1 MRAGTPFVGSTR
13 RAFVDQLLADD
24 TWAHGCPPEVRK
36 AIASAIDR
44 QCTPWFMDYEHWR
57 DHVSS
62 FCARSSRA
70 RARTVERFE
79 SHFSDM
85 LREANAARAE
95 RAGLLSR
102 VAMLEQQMATAL
114 LPPGER
120 DSELLPTAVRIDR
133 AQMRAARSR
142 SPGPRTGSAE
152 PSFALHGGLASN
164 PLPMDPLP
172 QPGLDGYSRSIG
184 TPRPWPEASTA
195 ENQSMDTAQRVLGL
209 LSQ

>member
-1 MRAGTPFVGSTR
+1 MRAGAPFVGSTP

-70 RARTVERFE
+70 RARTVERFD

-85 LREANAARAE
+85 LMEANAARAE

-102 VAMLEQQMATAL
+102 MAMLEQQMATAL

-142 SPGPRTGSAE
+142 SPGPRTGSA
-152 PSFALHGGLASN
+152 SN

-195 ENQSMDTAQRVLGL
+195 ENQSMDTAQHVLEL
-209 LSQ
+209 LSP